1 MHAIFSVALFGI
13 LALAVY
19 TGKSGVPADTFQYTS
34 TYSWSFILAW
44 VGWVLNVIAAIMC
57 FLVPDTFEKLQGTK
71 TIQA

>member
-19 TGKSGVPADTFQYTS
+19 TGKSGVPADNFQYTS
-34 TYSWSFILAW
+34 AYSWSFILAW